1 MVDNRIKEIRE
12 ELEMTQQEIGY
23 VFGVSSST
31 FAGWENGHDI
41 IPLQKLVKLANMYK
55 YSLEYIARL
64 NRVNNYQP
72 INKLNK
78 TKIGKNLH
86 TIRKSLN
93 LTQRDIANECAIS
106 QTTYSN
112 YEKGYYLISTMTLYT
127 ICKNHKISMDEI
139 LR

>member
-1 MVDNRIKEIRE
+1 MIDNRIKEIRE

-31 FAGWENGHDI
+31 FAGWENGHDV
-41 IPLQKLVKLANMYK
+41 IPLQKLIKFSNMYK
-55 YSLEYIARL
+55 YSLDYITKL

-72 INKLNK
+72 INKINK
-78 TKIGKNLH
+78 TKVGNNLH
-86 TIRKSLN
+86 TLRKKLN
-93 LTQRDIANECAIS
+93 LTQNEIANECAIS

-139 LR
+139 LG